1 MILCDGCEKWQH
13 AVCFRI
19 IDDADIPQS
28 HLCNYCA
35 KIKVNKLKMRLIPS
49 QYKIMKYNFVSGPDD
64 RGWQ

>member
-28 HLCNYCA
+28 HLCNACA
-35 KIKVNKLKMRLIPS
+35 KAKVS
-49 QYKIMKYNFVSGPDD
+49 
-64 RGWQ
+64 